1 MMANEL
7 KELVKIE
14 NEKKIIE
21 IEELEYKR
29 IEEEEKID
37 VTLEFSNDNK

>member
-1 MMANEL
+1 MLANEL

-29 IEEEEKID
+29 VENEEKID
-37 VTLEFSNDNK
+37 VTLEFS